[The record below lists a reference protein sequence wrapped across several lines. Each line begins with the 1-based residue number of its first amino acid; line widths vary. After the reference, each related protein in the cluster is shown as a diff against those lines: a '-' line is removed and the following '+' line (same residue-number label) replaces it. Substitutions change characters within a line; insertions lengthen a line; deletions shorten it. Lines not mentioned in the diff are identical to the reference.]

1 SIFDHDHPQRLH
13 AKGCAIV
20 RGDRVRLVFG
30 SANFTRAGLF
40 STAADGN
47 VEAVLVANELTLKS
61 CDPER
66 LFDPCKTARSEP
78 LRTSPRPKEPSQPP
92 TQVRLVEAALDED
105 HLSCRIETPDG
116 LSLNS
121 IIAVLTARD
130 GASNRVHLRVRGA
143 GTWDAVVERSFVR
156 RCNDGT

>member
-1 SIFDHDHPQRLH
+1 DRVRDTLRPKLCRIYTENGRTTMTEAWLRHEWVRAGGASIQFCSIFDHDHPQRLH

-105 HLSCRIETPDG
+105 HL
-116 LSLNS
+116 
-121 IIAVLTARD
+121 
-130 GASNRVHLRVRGA
+130 
-143 GTWDAVVERSFVR
+143 
-156 RCNDGT
+156 